1 MIDQPT
7 QAPTRKVTAGALG
20 SGAIGAPLSVVL
32 VYVLTANGVVL
43 PPEVQVAIGSLIS
56 TVVGFVSAYLVRE
69 RSLWP

>member
-7 QAPTRKVTAGALG
+7 QTPTRKVTAGALG

-32 VYVLTANGVVL
+32 VYVLVANGVVL